1 VLSDIKGVT
10 IVTHDFRK
18 ALQTYLATTLGIAVP
33 ALSAWPGVKTLPRYL
48 ADGFAFHEL
57 DLWGKV
63 CLLMVAKQEAP
74 TPVELQ
80 RQLRLVERLAGL
92 PVLYG
97 QAEMTARQRQR
108 LLELF
113 VPFVVPGR
121 QLFLPPLGVD
131 LREQYAAQ
139 ARHHAPALGP
149 AAQAV
154 LLAGLLGYWGMDDH
168 ASAIARRFGYSAMT
182 LSRARRELLDR
193 GLVNLQGDGRGAR
206 WSLNGTRAA
215 VWQAALPALRSPVL
229 RRMWCNLPENERKRL
244 PMAGLTALAE
254 YSMLAGPAVPAVAL
268 SDAAWWSMLDRLPS
282 LRQAEELFEGAVEV
296 EIWSYDPHILI
307 EPPVRNVD
315 RYSLFLSLQPAAE
328 ADERVA
334 QALEAMMKDA
344 EE

>member
-1 VLSDIKGVT
+1 MLGDIKGVT
-10 IVTHDFRK
+10 IVPPDFKK
-18 ALQTYLATTLGIAVP
+18 ALQTYLATTLGIAAP
-33 ALSAWPGVKTLPRYL
+33 ALAAWTGGKKLPRYL

-57 DLWGKV
+57 DLWGQG
-63 CLLMVAKQEAP
+63 CLLMVAKQEPPA
-74 TPVELQ
+74 PVELQ

-97 QAEMTARQRQR
+97 QADMTARQRQR

-139 ARHHAPALGP
+139 ARQHTPALGP

-154 LLAGLLGYWGMDDH
+154 LLAGLLGYWGQDDH
-168 ASAIARRFGYSAMT
+168 ASAMARRFGYSAMT
-182 LSRARRELLDR
+182 LTRARRELLDR
-193 GLVNLQGDGRGAR
+193 GLVNLQGAGRMAR
-206 WSLNGTRAA
+206 WSLNGAPTA

-229 RRMWCNLPENERKRL
+229 RQLWCKLPEDELQQL

-254 YSMLAGPAVPAVAL
+254 YSMLAGPAVPVVAM
-268 SDAAWWSMLDRLPS
+268 SEAAWRALLDRLPT
-282 LRQAEELFEGAVEV
+282 LRQADEAFEDAVAVEV
-296 EIWSYDPHILI
+296 WSYDPHILI
-307 EPPVRNVD
+307 EPTARAVD
-315 RYSLFLSLQPAAE
+315 RYSLFLSVRSTAE

-334 QALEAMMKDA
+334 QALDAMMKEVA
-344 EE
+344 K